1 MQVVQVMLWYLD
13 SGCSKH
19 MTGNRSKLMNFVEK
33 FIGSVRFGNDHLGAI
48 MGYGD
53 YVMGDSVI
61 SRVYYVEGLGHNLF
75 SVGQFCDS
83 DLEVAFRKHTC
94 FVRDIKGTDILK
106 GSRSTNLYT
115 ISIDEMMK
123 SSPICL
129 LSKASKSKSW
139 LWHRRLNHLN
149 FGTINDLARKDLVRG
164 LPRLKFEK
172 DHLCSACQLGKSKKF
187 SHRPKSENTNMEVLH
202 TLHMDLCG
210 PMRVQSIKGKKY
222 ILVIVDDY
230 SRFTWVKFL
239 RSKDETPEFVTNFL
253 KQIQSVPRTPQQNG
267 VVERRNRTLVEA
279 ARTMMIFSKAP
290 MFLWAEAVATA
301 CYTQNRSLIHTRHNK
316 TPYELVHDKKPDL
329 TFFRVFGALC
339 YPTNDSENLGKFQAK
354 ADIGI
359 FVGYA
364 PSRKGYRIYNK
375 RTRRLME
382 TIHVTFDEMHQS
394 MAPVRISSG
403 PAPFIMTPG
412 QLKSGLA
419 PTDKE
424 LEMLFQPMFD
434 EHLEQS
440 RVNEPVPSATEI
452 NAQVVPPGTSLST
465 TIAQDAPSTS
475 ASSSTSDI
483 HLPVQHQEIAEEP
496 IHEDTPIIHDVLH
509 PSHNLVTG
517 DLGSAQS
524 SSGNVNS
531 AEPNQVNYPPDHL
544 RRWTKDHPLDNI
556 VGNPSRPVST
566 RKQLASDALWCCFHT
581 ELSKVEPK
589 NFKMAVIEDCW
600 FQAMQ
605 DEIHEF
611 DRLEVWEL
619 VPRPI
624 YVMVIALKWIYKVKL
639 DEYGD
644 VLKNKA
650 RLVAKGYRQEEG
662 IDFEESFAPVA
673 RIEAIRIFI
682 ANAATKNM
690 IIYQMDVK
698 TAFLNGDLQEEVFVS
713 QPEGFEDQENPTHVY
728 RLKKAL
734 YGLKQAPRAWYDT
747 LSKFLLANNFFKG
760 AVDPTLNMQST
771 VPLTPKPYKD
781 GDGDTLFQQSQVH
794 NQMLSTDINT
804 YHFYESYERSHKGSK
819 LLANS
824 DIIFFLHKE
833 LDTPYPMEVNMPYSA
848 IDQNSGLDSV
858 QYGVSNVLDMVYWVF
873 LSVGTT
879 HRYAVSSL
887 MDTAYWLSEQ

>member
-1 MQVVQVMLWYLD
+1 MTMNRKKDRTSVPKPLSALTVYLPNTPVKLVPRVLPTKRQVKIIFMYSYNFLLEFTKLAKENHPNRLD
-13 SGCSKH
+13 QNTVDKQCAKIERKNLLIANENLIANCLS
-19 MTGNRSKLMNFVEK
+19 NQLMFAVEQ
-33 FIGSVRFGNDHLGAI
+33 SCCL
-48 MGYGD
+48 
-53 YVMGDSVI
+53 
-61 SRVYYVEGLGHNLF
+61 
-75 SVGQFCDS
+75 
-83 DLEVAFRKHTC
+83 DLEAEKYQITKRESKDVNDEMIKRKHSALSEI
-94 FVRDIKGTDILK
+94 FNIANLLK

-115 ISIDEMMK
+115 ISIDEMM
-123 SSPICL
+123 
-129 LSKASKSKSW
+129 
-139 LWHRRLNHLN
+139 N
-149 FGTINDLARKDLVRG
+149 TINDLARKDLVRG

-172 DHLCSACQLGKSKKF
+172 DHLCSACQLGK
-187 SHRPKSENTNMEVLH
+187 
-202 TLHMDLCG
+202 
-210 PMRVQSIKGKKY
+210 I
-222 ILVIVDDY
+222 
-230 SRFTWVKFL
+230 
-239 RSKDETPEFVTNFL
+239 
-253 KQIQSVPRTPQQNG
+253 
-267 VVERRNRTLVEA
+267 
-279 ARTMMIFSKAP
+279 
-290 MFLWAEAVATA
+290 
-301 CYTQNRSLIHTRHNK
+301 
-316 TPYELVHDKKPDL
+316 
-329 TFFRVFGALC
+329 FGALC
-339 YPTNDSENLGKFQAK
+339 YPTNDSEDLGKFQAK

-382 TIHVTFDEMHQS
+382 TIHVTFDEMHQT

-403 PAPFIMTPG
+403 PEPIMMTPG
-412 QLKSGLA
+412 QLNSGLA
-419 PTDKE
+419 PSHVPATTNIPPTDKD
-424 LEMLFQPMFD
+424 LEILFQPMFD
-434 EHLEQS
+434 EYFEQS
-440 RVNEPVPSATEI
+440 TDSEPVPMATVV
-452 NAQVVPPGTSLST
+452 NAPIVSTNTSVST

-475 ASSSTSDI
+475 HSLSSSQV
-483 HLPVQHQEIAEEP
+483 HPPVFPQSVAAGPTI
-496 IHEDTPIIHDVLH
+496 EDTSITQADLH
-509 PSHNLVTG
+509 PSVNPVAG
-517 DLGSAQS
+517 EPSSAQS
-524 SSGNVNS
+524 TSGDVS
-531 AEPNQVNYPPDHL
+531 LTEPNQVTQPRDHL

-713 QPEGFEDQENPTHVY
+713 QPEGFEDQDNPTHVY

-760 AVDPTLNMQST
+760 AVDPTLFTRKSG
-771 VPLTPKPYKD
+771 K
-781 GDGDTLFQQSQVH
+781 H
-794 NQMLSTDINT
+794 I
-804 YHFYESYERSHKGSK
+804 
-819 LLANS
+819 LLVQIYVD
-824 DIIFFLHKE
+824 DIIFASTDHNACHIFSKE
-833 LDTPYPMEVNMPYSA
+833 MSSKFQMSMMG
-848 IDQNSGLDSV
+848 QMSSF
-858 QYGVSNVLDMVYWVF
+858 GVGALRED
-873 LSVGTT
+873 
-879 HRYAVSSL
+879 
-887 MDTAYWLSEQ
+887 